1 MNKEKWIQ
9 CANEKGFESFEIY
22 QSQQKGRSVTWF
34 DGQME
39 TLTTNNILGTS
50 IRGVYQGNM
59 AYLALEKVE
68 DEKMGEVL
76 DSLKEQAQ
84 TIKSTILRKFAN
96 PKNMKWLKIPTIG

>member
-50 IRGVYQGNM
+50 IPGCLSRQYG
-59 AYLALEKVE
+59 L
-68 DEKMGEVL
+68 
-76 DSLKEQAQ
+76 SC
-84 TIKSTILRKFAN
+84 LRKSRR
-96 PKNMKWLKIPTIG
+96 

>member
-50 IRGVYQGNM
+50 IRGVY
-59 AYLALEKVE
+59 
-68 DEKMGEVL
+68 
-76 DSLKEQAQ
+76 
-84 TIKSTILRKFAN
+84 
-96 PKNMKWLKIPTIG
+96 

>member
-39 TLTTNNILGTS
+39 T
-50 IRGVYQGNM
+50 
-59 AYLALEKVE
+59 
-68 DEKMGEVL
+68 
-76 DSLKEQAQ
+76 
-84 TIKSTILRKFAN
+84 
-96 PKNMKWLKIPTIG
+96 